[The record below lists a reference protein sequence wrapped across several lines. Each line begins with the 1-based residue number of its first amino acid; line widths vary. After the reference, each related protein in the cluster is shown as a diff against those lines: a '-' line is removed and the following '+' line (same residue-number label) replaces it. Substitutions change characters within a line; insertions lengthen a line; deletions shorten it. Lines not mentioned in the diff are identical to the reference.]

1 MNNKYA
7 QVKEVL
13 SLCLPAENVVSLLE
27 QVHLQLEAD
36 PDTVLEVVTTI
47 RDFSIRHECCFGTA
61 FSLFR
66 QCRHFGDWQRLK
78 ELSS

>member
-1 MNNKYA
+1 MNNKYT

-27 QVHLQLEAD
+27 QVHLQLDAD

-47 RDFSIRHECCFGTA
+47 RDFSQRQGCSFGTA

-66 QCRHFGDWQRLK
+66 QCRNLRDWQRLK
-78 ELSS
+78 NL